1 MSRILI
7 VDDSKDIRSN
17 LLEIFSF
24 MGFEVVVAGS
34 GNEALDQFFSDTFD
48 LVVTDLEMPD
58 MDGWTLA
65 SHIKELSPDTPIVL
79 ITGSEKSAVMEGLK
93 TENVDFVLFKPFS
106 LEEVKKTVH
115 TALALK
121 TIENLNA

>member
-7 VDDSKDIRSN
+7 VDDSEAIRSH
-17 LLEIFSF
+17 LSEILTC
-24 MGFEVVVAGS
+24 MGFEVFNTGD
-34 GNEALDQFFSDTFD
+34 GNDALDQFFNDTFD

-79 ITGSEKSAVMEGLK
+79 ITGSETSAVMEVLR
-93 TENVDFVLFKPFS
+93 TSNVDFVLFKPFS
-106 LEEVKKTVH
+106 LKDIQKTVH
-115 TALALK
+115 TALAPKK
-121 TIENLNA
+121 TENRRV